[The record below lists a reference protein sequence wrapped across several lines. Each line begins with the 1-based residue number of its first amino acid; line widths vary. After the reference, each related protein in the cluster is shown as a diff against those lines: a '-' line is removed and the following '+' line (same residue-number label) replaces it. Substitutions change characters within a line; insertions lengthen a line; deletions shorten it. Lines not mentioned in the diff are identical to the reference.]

1 MRASTTSAVVVASL
15 ALIAAGVLVAARVG
29 TSGDDPPTAPD
40 HVVATATERRSPQ
53 ANFDLGREALALL
66 PEGVK
71 VSGAQS
77 TRERHC
83 LDNGV
88 YEPCAEFSVD
98 AFGPSGD
105 RRGPYARRARQH
117 GWRVVR
123 FDTEENGARLLLER
137 GRLRARITLTSYG
150 FDRIR
155 VSDPAQRR
163 PIVEPVMVAPV
174 SAAAARARFVGA
186 AESACGRFKARI
198 ATVPMTGISNP
209 DTFRRV
215 VVEFERFVTEIASL
229 RVPPGEERAVRRLR
243 TELRNYAKVLR
254 MLETSEEEEAL
265 AAATGIVVQG
275 NRAEDAMRQYG
286 LRACKGIT
294 GVPKM

>member
-1 MRASTTSAVVVASL
+1 MRAKTTSAVAVAAL
-15 ALIAAGVLVAARVG
+15 ALIAAGVLVARVG
-29 TSGDDPPTAPD
+29 TSSGDAPNAPD
-40 HVVATATERRSPQ
+40 YVVAAATERRSPQ
-53 ANFDLGREALALL
+53 ANFDLGREALGLL
-66 PEGVK
+66 PEGVE

-77 TRERHC
+77 TRERRC
-83 LDNGV
+83 LDDGV

-98 AFGPSGD
+98 TFGPSSD
-105 RRGPYARRARQH
+105 RRGPYERRARQH

-137 GRLRARITLTSYG
+137 GRLQARITLTSYG

-155 VSDPAQRR
+155 VWDPAQRR
-163 PIVEPVMVAPV
+163 PIVEPVVVAPV
-174 SAAAARARFVGA
+174 SAPAARARFVGA
-186 AESACGRFKARI
+186 AESACGRFKARV
-198 ATVPMTGISNP
+198 ATVPMTSISNP
-209 DTFRRV
+209 DTFRKV

-229 RVPPGEERAVRRLR
+229 RVPPGDERAMRRLR

-254 MLETSEEEEAL
+254 MLETSEDEEAL
-265 AAATGIVVQG
+265 AAAAGIVVQG